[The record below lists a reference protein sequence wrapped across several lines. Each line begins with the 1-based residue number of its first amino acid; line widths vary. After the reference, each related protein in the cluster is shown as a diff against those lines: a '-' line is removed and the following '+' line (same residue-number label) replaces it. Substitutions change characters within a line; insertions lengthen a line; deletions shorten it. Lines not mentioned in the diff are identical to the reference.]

1 MEAVMTTD
9 RTLAIPEGYDSATN
23 PRVTSFAAQLD
34 DQMTLL
40 KRNTA
45 DLETLHLEWQLHPGV
60 NTVGMLL
67 AHLAV
72 VDTWW
77 IRIAPHCL
85 PEAEAEAVM
94 KATIGIA
101 MDDDGLPLAADG
113 RHPASL
119 AGKSLEDYFRMIDAA
134 RAVSHGELRGWLD
147 AELAE
152 TYPRRDRRVSRE
164 WTLYH
169 VLEHF
174 AGHHGQILLL
184 KHLMRDA
191 GALARRVAS

>member
-1 MEAVMTTD
+1 MKERKLPATD
-9 RTLAIPEGYDSATN
+9 GYNLSTQRLVAL
-23 PRVTSFAAQLD
+23 FAAQLD
-34 DQMTLL
+34 DQLRKL
-40 KRNTA
+40 KEAVAELNT
-45 DLETLHLEWQLHPGV
+45 THLEWQPHPGF

-72 VDTWW
+72 VDVFW
-77 IRIAPHCL
+77 ICVAP
-85 PEAEAEAVM
+85 AEIPLESDADNLIL
-94 KATIGIA
+94 KTIGIR

-119 AGKSLEDYFRMIDAA
+119 AGKSRDYYLEMLDKA
-134 RAVSHGELRGWLD
+134 RHSVHATLRGWTDAGLD
-147 AELAE
+147 SAYLNRGF
-152 TYPRRDRRVSRE
+152 TITRS

-174 AGHHGQILLL
+174 AGHLGQIQLL

-191 GALARRVAS
+191 GVLAKKPEQK

>member
-1 MEAVMTTD
+1 MKERKLT
-9 RTLAIPEGYDSATN
+9 IPEGYN
-23 PRVTSFAAQLD
+23 PSSQRIIALFAAQLD
-34 DQMTLL
+34 EQLRKL
-40 KRNTA
+40 KEAVAELNT
-45 DLETLHLEWQLHPGV
+45 TQLEWQPHPGF

-72 VDTWW
+72 VDVFW
-77 IRIAPHCL
+77 IVVAP
-85 PEAEAEAVM
+85 AEIPLESDGDNLIL
-94 KATIGIA
+94 KTIGIR

-119 AGKSLEDYFRMIDAA
+119 SGKSPGDYLDMLDKA
-134 RAVSHGELRGWLD
+134 RRSVHATLKEWKDTELD
-147 AELAE
+147 SP
-152 TYPRRDRRVSRE
+152 YKNRDFSITRS

-174 AGHHGQILLL
+174 AAHLGQIQLL

-191 GALARRVAS
+191 GVLEKKTA